1 MPCASTRCA
10 LTVGVVGQRQPTN
23 LDVGVGGFRGRWGS
37 VRRDPR
43 QGFARPPDADD
54 RPHRAARVDALDLAY
69 SGDDEPGAQG
79 ARHVAVVQGVGK
91 PDGLLDVFVSRRIG

>member
-1 MPCASTRCA
+1 MR
-10 LTVGVVGQRQPTN
+10 
-23 LDVGVGGFRGRWGS
+23 
-37 VRRDPR
+37 
-43 QGFARPPDADD
+43 
-54 RPHRAARVDALDLAY
+54 LDLAY